1 MEKEKIIPAAPEEAD
16 ITPDTVVKFTRSY
29 SFEGKS
35 YSEVDL
41 AGMDDLT
48 AKDMMEAEKYL
59 FKTGTVSALPDQ
71 AVGYVCF
78 IASKISDQPI
88 EFVHGPLPQGYEPG
102 EEQGDRFF
110 LRRGMRTGDGALFRR
125 LCVRLSTAL
134 RSDYHGFTNTP
145 SLNFWT

>member
-1 MEKEKIIPAAPEEAD
+1 MEKEKNIPSPAEETD

-88 EFVHGPLPQGYEPG
+88 EFFMGLSPRDMNRVKNKVTG
-102 EEQGDRFF
+102 FF
-110 LRRGMRTGDGALFRR
+110 YG
-125 LCVRLSTAL
+125 VE
-134 RSDYHGFTNTP
+134 
-145 SLNFWT
+145 

>member
-1 MEKEKIIPAAPEEAD
+1 MEKEKIIPVAPEEAD

-88 EFVHGPLPQGYEPG
+88 EFFMGLSPRDMNRVKNKVTG
-102 EEQGDRFF
+102 FF
-110 LRRGMRTGDGALFRR
+110 YG
-125 LCVRLSTAL
+125 VE
-134 RSDYHGFTNTP
+134 
-145 SLNFWT
+145 

>member
-1 MEKEKIIPAAPEEAD
+1 MDKEKNIPSPVEETD
-16 ITPDTVVKFTRSY
+16 ITPDTVVKFSRSY
-29 SFEGKS
+29 SFGGKS

-48 AKDMMEAEKYL
+48 AKDMIEAEKYL

-88 EFVHGPLPQGYEPG
+88 EFFMGLSPRDMNRVKNKVTG
-102 EEQGDRFF
+102 FF
-110 LRRGMRTGDGALFRR
+110 YG
-125 LCVRLSTAL
+125 VE
-134 RSDYHGFTNTP
+134 
-145 SLNFWT
+145 

>member
-1 MEKEKIIPAAPEEAD
+1 MEKEKNIPSPVEETD
-16 ITPDTVVKFTRSY
+16 ITPDTVVKFSRSY

-48 AKDMMEAEKYL
+48 AKDMIEAEKYL

-88 EFVHGPLPQGYEPG
+88 EFFMGLSPRDMNRVKNKVTG
-102 EEQGDRFF
+102 FF
-110 LRRGMRTGDGALFRR
+110 YG
-125 LCVRLSTAL
+125 VE
-134 RSDYHGFTNTP
+134 
-145 SLNFWT
+145 

>member
-1 MEKEKIIPAAPEEAD
+1 MDKEKNIPSPVEETD
-16 ITPDTVVKFTRSY
+16 ITPDTVVKFSQSY
-29 SFEGKS
+29 RFEGKS

-48 AKDMMEAEKYL
+48 AKDMIEAEKYL

-88 EFVHGPLPQGYEPG
+88 EFFMGLSPRDMNRVKNKVTG
-102 EEQGDRFF
+102 FF
-110 LRRGMRTGDGALFRR
+110 YG
-125 LCVRLSTAL
+125 VE
-134 RSDYHGFTNTP
+134 
-145 SLNFWT
+145 

>member
-1 MEKEKIIPAAPEEAD
+1 MEKEKNIPSPVEETD

-48 AKDMMEAEKYL
+48 AKDMIEAEKYL

-78 IASKISDQPI
+78 IASRISDQPI
-88 EFVHGPLPQGYEPG
+88 EFFMGLSPRDMNRVKNKVTG
-102 EEQGDRFF
+102 FF
-110 LRRGMRTGDGALFRR
+110 YG
-125 LCVRLSTAL
+125 VE
-134 RSDYHGFTNTP
+134 
-145 SLNFWT
+145 

>member
-41 AGMDDLT
+41 AGMDGLT
-48 AKDMMEAEKYL
+48 AKDM
-59 FKTGTVSALPDQ
+59 VSALPDQ

-88 EFVHGPLPQGYEPG
+88 EFFMGLSPRDMNRVKNKVTG
-102 EEQGDRFF
+102 FF
-110 LRRGMRTGDGALFRR
+110 YG
-125 LCVRLSTAL
+125 VE
-134 RSDYHGFTNTP
+134 
-145 SLNFWT
+145 

>member
-1 MEKEKIIPAAPEEAD
+1 MEKEKNIPSPVEETD
-16 ITPDTVVKFTRSY
+16 ITPDTVVKFSRSY
-29 SFEGKS
+29 TFEGKS

-78 IASKISDQPI
+78 IASRISDQPI
-88 EFVHGPLPQGYEPG
+88 EFFMGLSPRDMNRVKNKVTG
-102 EEQGDRFF
+102 FF
-110 LRRGMRTGDGALFRR
+110 YG
-125 LCVRLSTAL
+125 VE
-134 RSDYHGFTNTP
+134 
-145 SLNFWT
+145 

>member
-1 MEKEKIIPAAPEEAD
+1 MEKEKNIPSPVEETD

-88 EFVHGPLPQGYEPG
+88 EFFMGLSPRDMNRVKNKVTG
-102 EEQGDRFF
+102 FF
-110 LRRGMRTGDGALFRR
+110 YG
-125 LCVRLSTAL
+125 VE
-134 RSDYHGFTNTP
+134 
-145 SLNFWT
+145 

>member
-1 MEKEKIIPAAPEEAD
+1 MDKEKNIPSPVEETD
-16 ITPDTVVKFTRSY
+16 ITPDTVVKFSRSY

-48 AKDMMEAEKYL
+48 AKDMIEAEKYL

-78 IASKISDQPI
+78 IPSKISDQPI
-88 EFVHGPLPQGYEPG
+88 EFFMGLSPRDMNRVKNKVTG
-102 EEQGDRFF
+102 FF
-110 LRRGMRTGDGALFRR
+110 YG
-125 LCVRLSTAL
+125 VE
-134 RSDYHGFTNTP
+134 
-145 SLNFWT
+145 

>member
-1 MEKEKIIPAAPEEAD
+1 MDKEKNIPSPVEETD
-16 ITPDTVVKFTRSY
+16 ITPDTVVKFSRSY

-41 AGMDDLT
+41 SGMDNLT
-48 AKDMMEAEKYL
+48 AKDMIEAEKYL

-88 EFVHGPLPQGYEPG
+88 EFFMGLSPRDMNRVKNKVTG
-102 EEQGDRFF
+102 FF
-110 LRRGMRTGDGALFRR
+110 YG
-125 LCVRLSTAL
+125 VE
-134 RSDYHGFTNTP
+134 
-145 SLNFWT
+145 

>member
-1 MEKEKIIPAAPEEAD
+1 MEKEKNIPSPVEETD
-16 ITPDTVVKFTRSY
+16 ITPDTVVKFSRSY
-29 SFEGKS
+29 TFEGKS

-88 EFVHGPLPQGYEPG
+88 EFFMGLSPRDMNRVKNKVTG
-102 EEQGDRFF
+102 FF
-110 LRRGMRTGDGALFRR
+110 YG
-125 LCVRLSTAL
+125 VE
-134 RSDYHGFTNTP
+134 
-145 SLNFWT
+145 

>member
-1 MEKEKIIPAAPEEAD
+1 MEKEKIIPTTPEEAD

-78 IASKISDQPI
+78 IASRISDQPI
-88 EFVHGPLPQGYEPG
+88 EFFMGLSPRDMNRVKNKVTG
-102 EEQGDRFF
+102 FF
-110 LRRGMRTGDGALFRR
+110 YG
-125 LCVRLSTAL
+125 VE
-134 RSDYHGFTNTP
+134 
-145 SLNFWT
+145 

>member
-1 MEKEKIIPAAPEEAD
+1 MEKEKNIPSPAEETD
-16 ITPDTVVKFTRSY
+16 ITPDTVVKFSRSY

-48 AKDMMEAEKYL
+48 AKDMIEAEKYL

-88 EFVHGPLPQGYEPG
+88 EFFMGLSPRDMNRVKNKVTG
-102 EEQGDRFF
+102 FF
-110 LRRGMRTGDGALFRR
+110 YG
-125 LCVRLSTAL
+125 VE
-134 RSDYHGFTNTP
+134 
-145 SLNFWT
+145 

>member
-1 MEKEKIIPAAPEEAD
+1 MDKEKNIPSPVEETD
-16 ITPDTVVKFTRSY
+16 ITPDTVVKFSRSY

-48 AKDMMEAEKYL
+48 AKDMIEAEKYL

-88 EFVHGPLPQGYEPG
+88 EFFMGLSPRDMNRVKNKVTG
-102 EEQGDRFF
+102 FF
-110 LRRGMRTGDGALFRR
+110 YG
-125 LCVRLSTAL
+125 VE
-134 RSDYHGFTNTP
+134 
-145 SLNFWT
+145 

>member
-1 MEKEKIIPAAPEEAD
+1 MDKEKNIPSPVEETD
-16 ITPDTVVKFTRSY
+16 ITPGTVVKFSRSY
-29 SFEGKS
+29 SFEGES

-48 AKDMMEAEKYL
+48 AKDMIEAEKYL

-88 EFVHGPLPQGYEPG
+88 EFFMGLSPRDMNRVKNKVTG
-102 EEQGDRFF
+102 FF
-110 LRRGMRTGDGALFRR
+110 YG
-125 LCVRLSTAL
+125 VE
-134 RSDYHGFTNTP
+134 
-145 SLNFWT
+145 

>member
-1 MEKEKIIPAAPEEAD
+1 MDKEKNIPSPVEETD
-16 ITPDTVVKFTRSY
+16 ITPNTVVKFSRSY

-48 AKDMMEAEKYL
+48 AKDMIEAEKYL

-88 EFVHGPLPQGYEPG
+88 EFFMGLSPRDMNRVKNKVTG
-102 EEQGDRFF
+102 FF
-110 LRRGMRTGDGALFRR
+110 YG
-125 LCVRLSTAL
+125 VE
-134 RSDYHGFTNTP
+134 
-145 SLNFWT
+145 

>member
-1 MEKEKIIPAAPEEAD
+1 MEKEKNIPSPVEETD
-16 ITPDTVVKFTRSY
+16 ITPDTVVKFSRSY
-29 SFEGKS
+29 TFEGKS

-48 AKDMMEAEKYL
+48 AKDMIEAEKYL

-88 EFVHGPLPQGYEPG
+88 EFFMGLSPRDMNRVKNKVTG
-102 EEQGDRFF
+102 FF
-110 LRRGMRTGDGALFRR
+110 YG
-125 LCVRLSTAL
+125 VE
-134 RSDYHGFTNTP
+134 
-145 SLNFWT
+145 